1 MKSVLNARSVR
12 EKFISLALFMM
23 VGLGCSGTGTGC
35 STLTPFP
42 MGTRY
47 SGPKTDN
54 AINLRLSP
62 AGINYLNTNW
72 QTLVEAFA
80 PGRQLAVPVACIQ
93 QNVSVVGDVVI
104 ADQGS
109 AGCGAESCG
118 QMDGRCTAAD
128 VPANVQ
134 IQLTGFSLTPRAPDL
149 LDATST
155 PSRATTSAA
164 WVSRPRS
171 AA

>member
-80 PGRQLAVPVACIQ
+80 PGRQLA
-93 QNVSVVGDVVI
+93 GWY
-104 ADQGS
+104 
-109 AGCGAESCG
+109 
-118 QMDGRCTAAD
+118 
-128 VPANVQ
+128 
-134 IQLTGFSLTPRAPDL
+134 SLPD
-149 LDATST
+149 
-155 PSRATTSAA
+155 R
-164 WVSRPRS
+164 RRH
-171 AA
+171 